1 MTERRDV
8 LKVDNGSS
16 GVRIME
22 VDFPSNAH
30 NKREKKPE
38 PKKLTKIVKGNVKKR
53 KQTLGKKILNTFVA
67 EDINNVFMYV
77 VQDVLIPAAK
87 NTLAEM
93 IHGSTEMMIHGENRR
108 AKYNPSQRRTG
119 DRPSYINYGGYVNG
133 RQSERRNISSRSR
146 ASHNL
151 YDICLDSR
159 KEADDVIFT
168 LAEYIDQ
175 YGQATVANL
184 YELVGIDANHTDERY
199 GWDSLGGANSVRVKD
214 GYLLN
219 LPKPILLD

>member
-1 MTERRDV
+1 MADREV

-16 GVRIME
+16 GISIVKT
-22 VDFPSNAH
+22 DFPSNAH
-30 NKREKKPE
+30 SKKEVQE
-38 PKKLTKIVKGNVKKR
+38 PRKLKKIVKGPVTKR
-53 KQTLGKKILNTFVA
+53 KQGLGKKMLNTFVA
-67 EDINNVFMYV
+67 ADINTVFMYV

-108 AKYNPSQRRTG
+108 GRSTTGRR
-119 DRPSYINYGGYVNG
+119 DNDKRSYIDYGTFSNNPRTDK
-133 RQSERRNISSRSR
+133 RQVSSRSR
-146 ASHNL
+146 AAHNFD
-151 YDICLDSR
+151 DICLGSR
-159 KEADDVIFT
+159 QEADDVIFT
-168 LAEYIDQ
+168 LADYIDQ

-184 YELVGIDANHTDERY
+184 YELVGVDANHTDERY
-199 GWDSLGGANSVRVKD
+199 GWDNLGSANSVRVKD